1 MIEERFAQGNSPLH
15 RADARCKLAA
25 AGALAMVLA
34 LTGSWRAAALG
45 VVLGLGLT
53 ALARLPLRAVL
64 GRLAAVNGFIVF
76 LWLVVPPT
84 YGGEAAFHLG
94 PVPVSR
100 AGLAV
105 AGLATLK
112 CNAILLCFL
121 SLVATSPVPALGR
134 ALQGLGVP
142 RKLGFILLFTYR
154 YLFVIAQE
162 YQRLLRAARLRCFT
176 PRTNL
181 HTYRTYANLFGMTL
195 VRSVNRSRRVA
206 QAMTLRGFDGVFRSL
221 AVDAPGRADAALL
234 AGLLAAAAGLAA
246 LGLVW

>member
-1 MIEERFAQGNSPLH
+1 MMEEPFARGTSLLH

-25 AGALAMVLA
+25 ALALALA

-45 VVLGLGLT
+45 LGIGAGL
-53 ALARLPLRAVL
+53 ALLARLPAGAVL
-64 GRLAAVNGFIVF
+64 SRLAAVNGFILF

-84 YGGEAAFHLG
+84 YGGPAAFHLG
-94 PVPVSR
+94 PIPFSR

-105 AGLATLK
+105 SALATLK
-112 CNAILLCFL
+112 CNAMLLCFL
-121 SLVATSPVPALGR
+121 ALVATSPVPRLGR

-142 RKLGFILLFTYR
+142 RKLSFILLFSYR

-162 YQRLLRAARLRCFT
+162 YQRLLRAARVRCFT

-195 VRSVNRSRRVA
+195 VRSMNRSRRVA
-206 QAMTLRGFDGVFRSL
+206 QAMTLRGFDGVFRTLS
-221 AVDAPGRADAALL
+221 ADSPGRGDALLL
-234 AGLLAAAAGLAA
+234 AGLLTIAAGLAA
-246 LGLVW
+246 LGRVW